1 MSLAEIS
8 GMTRSSTA
16 TLPEEDLLD
25 GISRRLRR
33 VCAHMSTVDFAQ
45 LVRAV
50 AMVKIKYA
58 AFDDPEELQQGE
70 TTVEIERT
78 TR

>member
-1 MSLAEIS
+1 
-8 GMTRSSTA
+8 MTRPANT

-25 GISRRLRR
+25 SIGRRLRR

-50 AMVKIKYA
+50 AMVKVKYA
-58 AFDDPEELQQGE
+58 AFDNPEELE
-70 TTVEIERT
+70 STNNA
-78 TR
+78 